1 MRLIIPAALI
11 AATFAPL
18 PTPFASAGAQQLS
31 PGYSFLKA
39 VEDRDGTKATSML
52 QTPGNTVVNAQRS
65 SDGRTAMHLVI
76 ERRDPTWITFLL
88 ANQAN
93 PNIGDRNGDTP
104 LMLATQLGYLEG
116 MELLLKYGGKVDQP
130 NRAGETPLIR
140 AVQLRDSE
148 AIRLLMKNGANP
160 NITDHASG
168 RSALEYAKLDR
179 RANDLVS
186 LLQPKADADEKTEA
200 EGELDFSGI
209 K

>member
-1 MRLIIPAALI
+1 MRLIIPAALV
-11 AATFAPL
+11 AAAFAPL
-18 PTPFASAGAQQLS
+18 PTPFASAEAQQVS
-31 PGYSFLKA
+31 PAYTFLKA

-52 QTPGNTVVNAQRS
+52 QTPSNRVVNAQRS
-65 SDGRTAMHLVI
+65 SDGKTAMHMVV
-76 ERRDPTWITFLL
+76 ERRDSTWITFLL
-88 ANQAN
+88 ANKAD

-104 LMLATQLGYLEG
+104 LMLATQLGYLDG
-116 MELLLKYGGKVDQP
+116 MELLLKYGGKGDES

-168 RSALEYAKLDR
+168 RSALDYAKLDR
-179 RANDLVS
+179 RSSDLVD
-186 LLQPKADADEKTEA
+186 LLQNKPAAKAES

>member
-11 AATFAPL
+11 AAVFAPL
-18 PTPFASAGAQQLS
+18 PAPFASAEAQQVS
-31 PGYSFLKA
+31 SAYTFLKA

-52 QTPGNTVVNAQRS
+52 QAPGNTVVNAQRS
-65 SDGRTAMHLVI
+65 SDGKTAMHMVV
-76 ERRDPTWITFLL
+76 ERRDSTWITFLL
-88 ANQAN
+88 ANKAD

-104 LMLATQLGYLEG
+104 LMLATQLGYLDG
-116 MELLLKYGGKVDQP
+116 MELLLKYGGKVDQA

-148 AIRLLMKNGANP
+148 AIRLLMNKGANP

-168 RSALEYAKLDR
+168 RSALDYAKLDR
-179 RANDLVS
+179 RSSDLVA
-186 LLQPKADADEKTEA
+186 LLEAKPDAKPQSQ
-200 EGELDFSGI
+200 GELDFSGI